1 MLNIIFDQNLFTV
14 NTRKII
20 KFKLT
25 RDKSIK
31 LG

>member
-20 KFKLT
+20 KFKL
-25 RDKSIK
+25 RRHILK
-31 LG
+31 